1 MFIGV
6 MVVMKNAVQ
15 SLLFGA
21 SLALGLG
28 TFATPPALAGTL
40 TGASVSGTHLTYG
53 VTGNETFKVANTA
66 TNWQTSLDGLG
77 NVELGGNTNTPNT
90 ADFNNAIT
98 LTGEVDGFDV
108 VISSL
113 TAADW
118 FGAGNAT
125 TSYGN
130 DDLANI
136 WFDAAFAAYG
146 ITDDGIAQAVSG
158 VAYQTVLG
166 QTGNPVLAQLAAAQ
180 AAAMAPTTSSLFDRF
195 LTSGGFERFSDP
207 NVQSVASNV
216 EGGLDIVLA
225 GHYDATPQ
233 LFSFLNSTELA
244 VVAALAGGPIQASEL
259 VKVSYKGNSYYQ
271 FGFSATQSGVV
282 DPLDNVS
289 HTGNYTLAQV
299 VPAESESVP
308 EPSLLLGLAVVGGA
322 IASTQRKS
330 A

>member
-1 MFIGV
+1 

-15 SLLFGA
+15 SFLFGA
-21 SLALGLG
+21 SFALGWGALVV
-28 TFATPPALAGTL
+28 TPAFAGTL

-53 VTGNETFKVANTA
+53 VNGSNETVKVANNA

-77 NVELGGNTNTPNT
+77 NVELGGNTTNPNT

-98 LTGEVDGFDV
+98 LTGQVDGFDV

-113 TAADW
+113 TASDW
-118 FGAGNAT
+118 FGTGNAT

-130 DDLANI
+130 DDLANT

-146 ITDDGIAQAVSG
+146 ITDVGIAQAVSG
-158 VAYQTVLG
+158 VAYQTVFA
-166 QTGNPVLAQLAAAQ
+166 QTQNPVFAQIAAAQ
-180 AAAMAPTTSSLFDRF
+180 AAAAAPTTASLFDRF

-207 NVQSVASNV
+207 NVQSVASNAD
-216 EGGLDIVLA
+216 GGLDIVLA

-244 VVAALAGGPIQASEL
+244 VVSALAGGPIQASEL
-259 VKVSYKGNSYYQ
+259 VKVSYKGSTSYK
-271 FGFSATQSGVV
+271 FGFSATRSGVV
-282 DPLDNVS
+282 DPLDKVS
-289 HTGNYTLAQV
+289 HTGNYTLAQAI
-299 VPAESESVP
+299 PADEPATVP
-308 EPSLLLGLAVVGGA
+308 EPSLLLGLAAVGGA
-322 IASTQRKS
+322 IASTKRKS

>member
-1 MFIGV
+1 M
-6 MVVMKNAVQ
+6 
-15 SLLFGA
+15 
-21 SLALGLG
+21 
-28 TFATPPALAGTL
+28 
-40 TGASVSGTHLTYG
+40 
-53 VTGNETFKVANTA
+53 
-66 TNWQTSLDGLG
+66 
-77 NVELGGNTNTPNT
+77 ELGGNTNTPNT
-90 ADFNNAIT
+90 ADFSNSIT

-113 TAADW
+113 TASDW
-118 FGAGNAT
+118 FGAGNIT
-125 TSYGN
+125 TSYGS
-130 DDLANI
+130 DDLANT

-146 ITDDGIAQAVSG
+146 ITDVGISQAVSG
-158 VAYQTVLG
+158 VAYQQVFA
-166 QTGNPVLAQLAAAQ
+166 QTGNAMFAQMAANQAAAQ
-180 AAAMAPTTSSLFDRF
+180 APTTASLFDRF

-207 NVQSVASNV
+207 NVQSVASNAD
-216 EGGLDIVLA
+216 GGLDIVLA

-259 VKVSYKGNSYYQ
+259 VKVSYQGDSYYQ

-289 HTGNYTLAQV
+289 HTGNYTLAQT
-299 VPAESESVP
+299 VPAESETVP